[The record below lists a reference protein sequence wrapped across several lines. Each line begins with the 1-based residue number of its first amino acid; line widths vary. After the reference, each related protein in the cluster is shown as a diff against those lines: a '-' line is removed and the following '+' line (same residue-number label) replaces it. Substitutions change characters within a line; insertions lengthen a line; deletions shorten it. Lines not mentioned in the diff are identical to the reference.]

1 MSRVR
6 LIIKGLSYSQTQT
19 GSYALVL
26 GEEQGNRTLPIIIG
40 VFEAQSIAIGLE
52 KNIQPARPL
61 THDLFIDFARK
72 FKISFKE
79 VIIHSLKEGI
89 FHASLVC
96 QSEEGKE
103 EVLDIRPSD
112 AVAIATRFDCPVYT
126 YLSILDKAGVVLDQ
140 DNSKEIGESR
150 VEIESK
156 TESSEKLKF
165 SLEDLFA
172 ELDQAVENEDYE
184 KAARI
189 RDEISKRG
197 NK

>member
-79 VIIHSLKEGI
+79 VI
-89 FHASLVC
+89 C
-96 QSEEGKE
+96 QSEEGKDKP
-103 EVLDIRPSD
+103 LDIRPSD